1 MRGLFLW
8 VFLASCALAELEVR
22 AYRIGEDEL
31 REIYENWTKNEWPTL
46 KIVQKPGFRSRFLK
60 QGAEMLD
67 FTTPMRGFVGE
78 KFSGTAVLLPKEE
91 LLVMRAEVEH
101 HEAFAETV
109 GDQRSRMVRISIPV
123 FKAATDQPFP
133 SFYANRPDGVE
144 EVAQVTL
151 LSNPGETAR
160 ASSKDGFLTC
170 ELECQIDSNDDL
182 LELRVDLTFD
192 GGKQES
198 FSVKTGFTLPLGV
211 GFLQEVGSQD
221 RKTSLSFGVETEL
234 VTAEGK
240 SFDEWIEKEEEGFF
254 LREARLASFQKAG
267 EIEDLP
273 EVDELD
279 AKAEI
284 GRFLVPPT
292 FIRFIATT
300 SAEDD
305 PFTNE
310 EKEARGEE
318 REEEGLIYRGQHP
331 ELEKFGPGS
340 LLDVSQ
346 LLRQNGLEFREGD
359 FAVFHEESSQLIAKL
374 PQVQMWLLEGI
385 VGYPDPASPRMVL
398 IEFTLWESE
407 KRKRILKKISS
418 VVLPGQAGEVSLG
431 KKLACQ
437 VEAQIDSNDALIEM
451 RLKLGRTK
459 TLETSPMM
467 KTGLALR
474 SGTEMAVLEEVVNG
488 KHRTWMVKA
497 RVIRVPEDVAAA
509 LSR

>member
-151 LSNPGETAR
+151 LSNPGETVR

-318 REEEGLIYRGQHP
+318 REEEGLR
-331 ELEKFGPGS
+331 
-340 LLDVSQ
+340 LLVS
-346 LLRQNGLEFREGD
+346 
-359 FAVFHEESSQLIAKL
+359 
-374 PQVQMWLLEGI
+374 
-385 VGYPDPASPRMVL
+385 
-398 IEFTLWESE
+398 
-407 KRKRILKKISS
+407 
-418 VVLPGQAGEVSLG
+418 
-431 KKLACQ
+431 
-437 VEAQIDSNDALIEM
+437 
-451 RLKLGRTK
+451 
-459 TLETSPMM
+459 
-467 KTGLALR
+467 
-474 SGTEMAVLEEVVNG
+474 
-488 KHRTWMVKA
+488 
-497 RVIRVPEDVAAA
+497 AA
-509 LSR
+509 